1 MEINVNDTAASR
13 RGAVRM
19 LNQSINLSCLPI
31 IMRIRDHSRYEFLC
45 ESVETCFI
53 VLTIQK

>member
-31 IMRIRDHSRYEFLC
+31 IMRIRAMRVKL
-45 ESVETCFI
+45 SVYGGHHLVWF
-53 VLTIQK
+53 